1 MKTDDLPL
9 EPFGACL
16 LLSLPE
22 DVIAVIARFVSP
34 RDVCNLSLCCKSL
47 CDLLDSERIWLVQ
60 CEVVKVLP
68 LTEIVQWRIEISSY
82 KSLCRFLV
90 DVVKPL
96 VGIWVHQNPEL
107 GNVVYVMPGFLSIVG
122 CRIIPQEVGPLGI
135 QEAQVMWSPVFEI
148 VCGLDG
154 SAMFFLHGKD
164 VNHCCCLHP
173 GFVMGIEKSC
183 NALLLEVEPRQEKQ
197 LCSESS
203 DIETVLLGEKEVQ
216 FPFCKLPFSH
226 RRNLLHIVTS
236 TNGIPLP
243 DLSSSERLFPR
254 SKEDEAVLLER
265 RTMLLKMH
273 KFGGDWNHMNLED
286 ECTNIPNQV
295 DINKLWRHLGFGSDL
310 PNTDS
315 GNQIQGTQKKS
326 FSRYFTSG
334 IKHIL
339 GRSSSSKNSSS
350 SSMNKSSSRSE
361 TRPWNLQR
369 FLSVGDSIGLS
380 LKASNIKLSSYQ
392 GWPNIDETR
401 FALYKLQIKNPVA
414 NQEYSGLW
422 GGTFGW
428 PPGKCSEDKPG
439 KALFLLMLS
448 YKESED
454 GSERLL
460 IGTKILEGTHYGMHP
475 NGSAMF
481 VVKIDSPSFEVF
493 PFDTNG
499 EEFEH
504 SYAGEGTSKG
514 YGFRY
519 PGYKPGTLYV
529 TSKGLLMFV
538 WKATKVVLTLQR
550 LDLGELLRKGMCV
563 SPLPPC
569 LNFVYLTKSHTNVFA
584 PERRRS

>member
-1 MKTDDLPL
+1 MNQMRNGDLGS
-9 EPFGACL
+9 EPYGACL

-47 CDLLDSERIWLVQ
+47 CEVVDSESIWLVQ

-68 LTEIVQWRIEISSY
+68 LSEILQWRVEISSY
-82 KSLCRFLV
+82 KALCRFLV

-107 GNVVYVMPGFLSIVG
+107 GNVVYVMPGFLSVVG

-135 QEAQVMWSPVFEI
+135 DEACVMWSPVFEI
-148 VCGLDG
+148 ICGFDG
-154 SAMFFLHGKD
+154 SAKFFLHGRDEKL
-164 VNHCCCLHP
+164 CCCLHP

-183 NALLLEVEPRQEKQ
+183 NVLLLEVEPRKEEK
-197 LCSESS
+197 LCSH
-203 DIETVLLGEKEVQ
+203 IETVLLGETEVP
-216 FPFCKLPFSH
+216 FPFRNLPFSH
-226 RRNLLHIVTS
+226 RRNLLHLVTS
-236 TNGIPLP
+236 TVGIPVP
-243 DLSSSERLFPR
+243 DLSSERLFPT
-254 SKEDEAVLLER
+254 SKDDGVVLLER

-273 KFGGDWNHMNLED
+273 KFGGDWDLMNLED

-295 DINKLWRHLGFGSDL
+295 DIDKSWKHLGFDVDIR
-310 PNTDS
+310 NMDF
-315 GNQIQGTQKKS
+315 GNQIQKARRKS
-326 FSRYFTSG
+326 FSGYFRSG
-334 IKHIL
+334 VKQIL
-339 GRSSSSKNSSS
+339 GRSSSSKNT
-350 SSMNKSSSRSE
+350 SSSRSE

-369 FLSVGDSIGLS
+369 FLRSGDSICLS
-380 LKASNIKLSSYQ
+380 LKASEIKLSSYQ
-392 GWPNIDETR
+392 GWPNMDETR
-401 FALYKLQIKNPVA
+401 FALYKLPIKNPIP
-414 NQEYSGLW
+414 NEEYAGLW

-428 PPGKCSEDKPG
+428 PSGQCSEDKPG

-448 YKESED
+448 YEESQD
-454 GSERLL
+454 GTDRLL

-481 VVKIDSPSFEVF
+481 VIKIDSPSFEPF

-499 EEFEH
+499 EDFEN
-504 SYAGEGTSKG
+504 SYAGEGTAKG

-519 PGYKPGTLYV
+519 PGYKPGTLFV

-538 WKATKVVLTLQR
+538 WNATKVVLTLQR

-563 SPLPPC
+563 PPLPPC
-569 LNFVYLTKSHTNVFA
+569 LNFAYLTKCHANVFA